1 MSNYIT
7 PSQIA
12 QRQLAYFENKKVLV
26 AGEAEDLFPVE
37 LAKHCVSVSVFTTN
51 YGYYRQ
57 LKSKSAISVHFGAE
71 LEGDIDADMVLLYWP
86 KAKME
91 AEYLLAMLMA
101 KLGVNTEIVVVG
113 ENRSG
118 VKSIEKMFASLP
130 GVFSHGEF
138 DLGSRLLLDS
148 LPKLSGKVLDFGC
161 GAGVLGCVM
170 ATLNTDI
177 QLEMCD
183 ISALAV
189 RSSEETLKANQ
200 LSGRVFASD
209 IYSDTASDYNFIVT
223 NPPFHA
229 GLDTS

>member
-1 MSNYIT
+1 
-7 PSQIA
+7 
-12 QRQLAYFENKKVLV
+12 
-26 AGEAEDLFPVE
+26 
-37 LAKHCVSVSVFTTN
+37 
-51 YGYYRQ
+51 
-57 LKSKSAISVHFGAE
+57 
-71 LEGDIDADMVLLYWP
+71 
-86 KAKME
+86 
-91 AEYLLAMLMA
+91 
-101 KLGVNTEIVVVG
+101 
-113 ENRSG
+113 
-118 VKSIEKMFASLP
+118 
-130 GVFSHGEF
+130 
-138 DLGSRLLLDS
+138 

-209 IYSDTASDYNFIVT
+209 IYSDTATDYNFIVT

-229 GLDTS
+229 GLDTSYNATETLLEKAPSYLTANGELFVVANSFLKYPPIIEQSLGNCETLNKTSKFSIYHAKKS